1 MAYIDTHCHVSPI
14 WYEPVELLLAQMERN
29 EVGGAALIQ
38 MQGQFDNEY
47 QFACVRRFP
56 GRFAPVVAL
65 DTDAPDAP
73 QTLERLASEGASGV
87 RLFPT
92 TRSAGDDPL
101 LLWRTAAR
109 LGLSISCAGSA
120 QTFSDPAF
128 AELIAA
134 LPELPIVLEHLGAL
148 ARPDE
153 DEATVAARI
162 RVFALARFPN
172 VTMKITGLGEF
183 ARRTTP
189 VDNDFAFVRPI
200 PDYLTRAYEAFG
212 PARLMWGSD
221 YPPVSGREGYTNAL
235 RLPLAEL
242 ARIPGWTDADREQI
256 FGGTARA
263 IFPLRG

>member
-1 MAYIDTHCHVSPI
+1 MTYIDAHCHVSPI

-29 EVGGAALIQ
+29 EVAGAALIQ
-38 MQGQFDNEY
+38 MQGQFDNSY
-47 QFACVRRFP
+47 QFDCVRRFP

-65 DTDAPDAP
+65 DADAPDAP
-73 QTLERLASEGASGV
+73 QTLERLASAGASGV

-92 TRSAGDDPL
+92 VRSAGDDPL

-109 LGLSISCAGSA
+109 LGLPVSCAGSA
-120 QTFSDPAF
+120 ATFSDPAF
-128 AELIAA
+128 AALIAA
-134 LPELPIVLEHLGAL
+134 LPDLPIVLEHLGAV

-153 DEATVAARI
+153 DEATAAARI

-172 VTMKITGLGEF
+172 VTIKITGLGEF
-183 ARRTTP
+183 ARRATP
-189 VDNDFAFVRPI
+189 VDNDFSFVRPI
-200 PDYLTRAYEAFG
+200 PDYLTRAYAAFG

-242 ARIPGWTDADREQI
+242 ARSLDFGDAEREQI
-256 FGGTARA
+256 FGGTARS